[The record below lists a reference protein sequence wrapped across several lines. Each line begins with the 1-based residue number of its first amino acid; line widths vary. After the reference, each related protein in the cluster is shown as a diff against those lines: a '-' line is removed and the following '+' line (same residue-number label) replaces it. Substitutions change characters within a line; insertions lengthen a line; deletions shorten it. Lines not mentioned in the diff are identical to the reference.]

1 MPSYD
6 LRYNYLTADQLLKVL
21 QAGNNISINKIDDCT
36 VEISSTGGGTSN
48 GTKYH
53 LKNGDNITVQDC
65 FQYYLYCNFILDS
78 GSSFTIDSGGQLVV
92 QDGTITNDTTIVNN
106 GIIKNIC

>member
-1 MPSYD
+1 MGRSID
-6 LRYNYLTADQLLKVL
+6 LRKVISADELLKVL
-21 QAGNNISINKIDDCT
+21 QAGNNISINK
-36 VEISSTGGGTSN
+36 

-78 GSSFTIDSGGQLVV
+78 G
-92 QDGTITNDTTIVNN
+92 N

>member
-1 MPSYD
+1 MSSYD

-21 QAGNNISINKIDDCT
+21 QAG
-36 VEISSTGGGTSN
+36 